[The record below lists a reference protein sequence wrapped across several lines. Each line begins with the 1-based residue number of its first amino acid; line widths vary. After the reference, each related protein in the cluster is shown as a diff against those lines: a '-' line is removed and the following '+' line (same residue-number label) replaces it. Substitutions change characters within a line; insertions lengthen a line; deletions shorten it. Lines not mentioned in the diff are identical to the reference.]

1 MKHAKQLRN
10 RVIINRHTLANQLNY
25 LTGPLTRSLTGTLTT
40 ESDVKG
46 IRLLLPLRLNMM
58 FRILAQEERDD
69 KEGRQS

>member
-10 RVIINRHTLANQLNY
+10 RVVINLNYFTGTPTKTLA
-25 LTGPLTRSLTGTLTT
+25 RTLTT

-58 FRILAQEERDD
+58 FRILAQEERGD